1 VDKWEEEN
9 RNGNGNGR
17 WNALTSSRCP
27 NHRLQTRVT
36 QAKII
41 FQPAANLHKRPIGCK
56 CIYGIHLTKTE
67 KLTIKRLKTVFDMSW
82 AMNPLRQP
90 PFFSYIFLVFW
101 YFPLLFK
108 YRTYRKVKHVFRLAF
123 PLGISFPLMK
133 MHGSNGEKLVSSLR
147 DFPRHLGLGRWK
159 SQRSSA

>member
-1 VDKWEEEN
+1 MYMYIWYSANKN
-9 RNGNGNGR
+9 R
-17 WNALTSSRCP
+17 
-27 NHRLQTRVT
+27 
-36 QAKII
+36 KIND
-41 FQPAANLHKRPIGCK
+41 Q
-56 CIYGIHLTKTE
+56 KTE
-67 KLTIKRLKTVFDMSW
+67 NCFRYELGNEPPS
-82 AMNPLRQP
+82 AA

-133 MHGSNGEKLVSSLR
+133 MHGSNGEKLVSSLC